1 LFRQVNDPDNVAVM
15 LSSLGEVARDA
26 GRPAAARRL
35 FSAGLRRHAALG
47 NKRHMA
53 YELEG
58 LAAAEALENA
68 GRRALVYLGAARE
81 LRDEIGGPLPPAER
95 AILDRIL
102 TPAVAGLSATGRQ
115 NALNQGRNQPLSV
128 TIEYALGRLPAQTC
142 RGKP

>member
-1 LFRQVNDPDNVAVM
+1 
-15 LSSLGEVARDA
+15 
-26 GRPAAARRL
+26 
-35 FSAGLRRHAALG
+35 
-47 NKRHMA
+47 MA

-128 TIEYALGRLPAQTC
+128 TIDYALGRLPAQTC
-142 RGKP
+142 R